1 MLLVSIGWTLKLAV
15 ATSLL
20 VSGAILS
27 NILISHGG
35 SAFTP
40 ALGHA
45 ATAAVCWMVFRLVTG
60 SWTSGLAHMVLAYA
74 AGLIVVLWGS
84 AALRAWRPAQ
94 HQATA
99 GGASSS
105 SKSGSNLQGLA
116 SPSSTCSS
124 PFRLGTPAQAAAD
137 LPSSL
142 ARRRAKFADQL
153 DAAAAAATT
162 PDSSERGAGS
172 GVRFADS
179 PSLTPSPGSNAVY
192 RTPDADSAVRE
203 QAAAAAAAAAPST
216 PWERFAAAHR

>member
-1 MLLVSIGWTLKLAV
+1 MLLVSIGWAIKLAV
-15 ATSLL
+15 ATSSL

-45 ATAAVCWMVFRLVTG
+45 ATAAVCWMLFRLVTG

-84 AALRAWRPAQ
+84 AALRAWRPAR
-94 HQATA
+94 HQAAAATTSSNTK
-99 GGASSS
+99 ASS
-105 SKSGSNLQGLA
+105 NMQALA

-137 LPSSL
+137 LPTGL

-153 DAAAAAATT
+153 EAAAAAITT
-162 PDSSERGAGS
+162 PDSSERGAGP

-179 PSLTPSPGSNAVY
+179 PNLTPSPGGNAVY
-192 RTPDADSAVRE
+192 RTPDAGNAARE
-203 QAAAAAAAAAPST
+203 QPAAPAAPST